1 MDPRLGLS
9 VPCKT
14 HSVITAV
21 TLHDINLLP
30 GGSHG
35 VTCSNKKTPEF
46 HISTSAAPKIKV
58 LGHRGRCAVHSPNHR
73 DPGGGRLPKHTP
85 QHITLVRAQAEVSL
99 CPERTAVRAR
109 RQKPTRRTRR
119 PAVEHTQRAPGPRC
133 VDTAPGIRR
142 HDAASDT
149 AGSHAHVRPA
159 WPSLAQPAANVA
171 EPPWGR
177 GGGTK
182 HRRAENRGSL

>member
-1 MDPRLGLS
+1 MTSICFLEG
-9 VPCKT
+9 
-14 HSVITAV
+14 ITAQRIP
-21 TLHDINLLP
+21 TRKRLN
-30 GGSHG
+30 
-35 VTCSNKKTPEF
+35 
-46 HISTSAAPKIKV
+46 STS
-58 LGHRGRCAVHSPNHR
+58 VHQPLLKSKSWDTGDVVPST
-73 DPGGGRLPKHTP
+73 PQTKTWGGGRLPEHTP

-99 CPERTAVRAR
+99 RPERTAARAR

-119 PAVEHTQRAPGPRC
+119 PAVERTQRAPGPRC

-177 GGGTK
+177 GGTK